1 MDHLAPSIHNKFSDS
16 CIAKQFTCGR
26 TKTAATVNCIGD
38 YFFENL
44 KDNMQNLPF
53 SLENLKDNIQN
64 LPFSLMLNGSND
76 NGIQKMFPVTV
87 RIYDIQ
93 FSQIM
98 TKFFDMKLLEGVT
111 ASLAKSMFSSVDNP
125 FSKHNIP

>member
-1 MDHLAPSIHNKFSDS
+1 MSVSGDHSISTAVKSVTLVVQNNRFFFNIMDHLAPSIHNKFSDS

-76 NGIQKMFPVTV
+76 TGKQKMFPVTV
-87 RIYDIQ
+87 RI
-93 FSQIM
+93 M
-98 TKFFDMKLLEGVT
+98 TFNSV
-111 ASLAKSMFSSVDNP
+111 KS
-125 FSKHNIP
+125 